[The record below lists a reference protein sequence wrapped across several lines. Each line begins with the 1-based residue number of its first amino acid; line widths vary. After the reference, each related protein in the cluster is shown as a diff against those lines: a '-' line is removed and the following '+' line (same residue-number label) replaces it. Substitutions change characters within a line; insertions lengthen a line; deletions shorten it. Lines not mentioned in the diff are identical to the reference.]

1 MSKKKTALISHD
13 STLIDEIT
21 LFERVAAIIENRKY
35 RAYAHVNQETTMMF
49 WEVGCYINSVVLKNK
64 HAEYG
69 KKILTALA
77 A

>member
-35 RAYAHVNQETTMMF
+35 RAF
-49 WEVGCYINSVVLKNK
+49 LGLK
-64 HAEYG
+64 G
-69 KKILTALA
+69 RRITAQDKGACA
-77 A
+77 AALHGQGNMSQSFSW